1 MAKQK
6 QLAVVTGASSGIGAD
21 FARILAA
28 RGYDCVLTARR
39 KDRLETLAAEL
50 EKDHGVSAIVIA
62 SDLGVAGSAAAL
74 HDAVGAL
81 GRPVTFLVN
90 NAGFGLY
97 GELVKHDAARLGQMM
112 QLNMISLTELTHLF
126 ARDMVA
132 QGEGRILQV
141 ASVGAFQPSPYYA
154 VYSATKAFVRDFSQ
168 ALSWELRG
176 TGVTVTT
183 ICPGLTKTE
192 FHEVAEHIK
201 PGYMNAVMM
210 SARDVAEI
218 GIRAA
223 ERGRATVT
231 PGIVNKLMELAIK
244 WWTPRSVATAMA
256 GLSMRSTAATEAA
269 TEAAREPES
278 KSDASAKPAREA
290 AKAKDASSRA

>member
-1 MAKQK
+1 MTKGSK
-6 QLAVVTGASSGIGAD
+6 RLAVITGASSGIGAD

-28 RGYDCVLTARR
+28 RGYDCAITARR
-39 KDRLETLAAEL
+39 KDRLEALAAEL
-50 EKDHGVSAIVIA
+50 EKDHGVSATVIA
-62 SDLGVAGSAAAL
+62 ADLGVAGSAVTL
-74 HDAVGAL
+74 HDAVRAL
-81 GRPVTFLVN
+81 GRPVAFLVN

-97 GELVKHDAARLGQMM
+97 GELVKHDAARLAQMM

-126 ARDMVA
+126 ARDMVEE
-132 QGEGRILQV
+132 GEGRILQV

-154 VYSATKAFVRDFSQ
+154 VYSATKAYVRDFSQ
-168 ALSWELRG
+168 ALSWELKG

-183 ICPGLTKTE
+183 ICPGLTRTE
-192 FHEVAEHIK
+192 FHEVADHIK
-201 PGYMNAVMM
+201 PGYMDAVMM

-218 GIRAA
+218 GVRAA

-256 GLSMRSTAATEAA
+256 GLSMRSKAATEGTAKPEA
-269 TEAAREPES
+269 PPASPRDEAAR
-278 KSDASAKPAREA
+278 DASPAK
-290 AKAKDASSRA
+290 KDASPSA